1 MQIGT
6 NHFGHFFLTILLID
20 KLKNSTPSRVINI
33 SSLAHESIFDYNIF
47 TQFYFLLF
55 LEGNINFEDL
65 NSINNYEP
73 WKAYRQ
79 SKLCNVL
86 FTLELS
92 KRLLNSGVSAIALH
106 PGVVRTELGRYFMN
120 SSKFINR
127 ILYSIMLPFMWLLM
141 KTPEQG
147 AQTTIYCAVA
157 EELENVSGK
166 YYSDCK
172 EKLLLPHVKNDQAER
187 LWIESEKLIKTKIIF

>member
-1 MQIGT
+1 
-6 NHFGHFFLTILLID
+6 
-20 KLKNSTPSRVINI
+20 
-33 SSLAHESIFDYNIF
+33 
-47 TQFYFLLF
+47 
-55 LEGNINFEDL
+55 
-65 NSINNYEP
+65 
-73 WKAYRQ
+73 
-79 SKLCNVL
+79 
-86 FTLELS
+86 
-92 KRLLNSGVSAIALH
+92 
-106 PGVVRTELGRYFMN
+106 
-120 SSKFINR
+120 
-127 ILYSIMLPFMWLLM
+127 MLPFMWLLM